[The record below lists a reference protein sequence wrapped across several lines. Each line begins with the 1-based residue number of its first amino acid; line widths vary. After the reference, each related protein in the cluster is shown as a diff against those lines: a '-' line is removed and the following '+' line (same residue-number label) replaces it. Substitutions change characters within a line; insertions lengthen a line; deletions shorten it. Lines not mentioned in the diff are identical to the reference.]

1 MDGGPIASAA
11 MAPRQIHRHSHSR
24 RFRSKPDY
32 ERMKQNMWESR
43 EKLEPTREQGGRR
56 SGGSPDS
63 RDRYL
68 GAEGQGEMAD
78 RPERVGKVERRR
90 RRREEEFA
98 ASRGRREL
106 STERRRAVT
115 RIYPRTSRRRI
126 TPLRFLPASRC
137 SVATSTTDLR
147 LSTPGHVRKMSMM

>member
-1 MDGGPIASAA
+1 
-11 MAPRQIHRHSHSR
+11 
-24 RFRSKPDY
+24 
-32 ERMKQNMWESR
+32 MKQNMWESR

-106 STERRRAVT
+106 STERRRAVHQDLPKDLEEA
-115 RIYPRTSRRRI
+115 YHSPSLSPRESLFGRY
-126 TPLRFLPASRC
+126 FN
-137 SVATSTTDLR
+137 D
-147 LSTPGHVRKMSMM
+147 